1 MTRTPSSGEPG
12 SSSNKNEGRE
22 ASSRH
27 GPAWRRPRF
36 RQWRGL
42 LGTVAALALVGT
54 AGTAVVVW
62 TQYEGIVSDLPTV
75 EGLRTY
81 QPPVMSRLYASDD
94 RLIAELA
101 DERRVFVPYSAI
113 PDRVKNAFIAAED
126 QKFWSHKGVD
136 PLAIARAG
144 LTDLTRGKGRRPI
157 GASTIT
163 QQVARV
169 MLLGSNAVSM
179 KRKAKEAFLAMRI
192 EQVLPK
198 SKILEIY
205 LNEIYLGSG
214 AYGIGAAAQTYFNKP
229 LDQLDDA
236 EAAFLGALP
245 KSPTNYNPVRFP
257 EAARGRRN
265 WVLERMAETGALT
278 HEAARAA
285 EAEPLIPHNFVRPGP
300 APGSEWFAEEVR
312 RQLLEKYGQDMTM
325 QGGLDVHTSLDPSLQ
340 LTAQTMLRQGL
351 MAYDRAHGGWRGP
364 VRHVETIS
372 VSSSQEDWVAA
383 LKAEVAPLGMLDQWR
398 LAVVLDPAH
407 GRVGWLEGAIVRRG
421 ATMQGGTPQTGE
433 IQDRDLAWARRFRLL
448 KAGDLVMIEPQAGSS
463 RVGLMQVPHVE
474 GAVVTLNART
484 GRVLALVGG
493 WSFQTSQFDRATQ
506 ALRQPGSSFKPFV
519 YLQAMEQGISPSQ
532 SFDDSPV
539 SYGTWHPNNYEKDF
553 WGPTSLH
560 DALRESRNLV
570 TIRLAAHIGIKNVAD
585 MATRIGLVES
595 MPHVLPAALG
605 AVETTVLKEAGAYA
619 SLAAG
624 GRKVTPTLIDDVQDR
639 EGHVIWRPEGISL
652 VAASAQAADAA
663 AGAGAGA
670 PGAAAGPS
678 SAAGASETDAVFP
691 DAPKGTDGAKGPAPA
706 AAPVQN
712 DAVKFVMPG
721 QDEIP
726 EVQDN
731 RPRVASE
738 QSAFQITTMLQDVI
752 RRGTGVQAGKGI
764 DYPLAGKTGTSQNF
778 NDAWFAG
785 YSPDLVTVVW
795 IGFDTPT
802 SLGKN
807 ETGGTIAGPIWNKV
821 MKTALE
827 GRPKLDFAVPEG
839 ITLVRYDTGR
849 GVAID
854 AFKPGQIPGVSVSL
868 ADNGA
873 SHELTAADTGAENMA
888 DSESDMAAGAG
899 QSGAAATGSGQP
911 AAPGAPKAPPAASG
925 GDIGMGGL
933 Y

>member
-12 SSSNKNEGRE
+12 SSSNNNEGRD

-54 AGTAVVVW
+54 TGAVVLIW
-62 TQYEGIVSDLPTV
+62 TQYEGIVADLPTV

-101 DERRVFVPYSAI
+101 DERRVFVPSSAI

-126 QKFWSHKGVD
+126 QKFWTHKGVD
-136 PLAIARAG
+136 PMAIARAG

-198 SKILEIY
+198 EKILEIY

-265 WVLERMAETGALT
+265 WVLERMAETGSLT

-285 EAEPLIPHNFVRPGP
+285 EAEPLIPHTFVRPGP

-325 QGGLDVHTSLDPSLQ
+325 QGGLDVHTSLDPALQ
-340 LTAQTMLRQGL
+340 LTAQTVLRQGL

-364 VRHVETIS
+364 VKHLQTVS
-372 VSSSQEDWVAA
+372 ASSSEAEWVAA
-383 LKAEVAPLGMLDQWR
+383 LNAEAVPLGMLDQWR

-407 GRVGWLEGAIVRRG
+407 GRVGWLEGAVVRRG
-421 ATMQGGTPQTGE
+421 AAMQGGTPQTGA
-433 IQDRDLAWARRFRLL
+433 IQDRDLSWTRRFRLL

-463 RVGLMQVPHVE
+463 RVALMQVPHVE

-484 GRVLALVGG
+484 GRVMALVGG

-585 MATRIGLVES
+585 LATRIGLVDS

-652 VAASAQAADAA
+652 VSASVQTGDAA
-663 AGAGAGA
+663 ATPPV
-670 PGAAAGPS
+670 PGQPS
-678 SAAGASETDAVFP
+678 DADAIFP
-691 DAPKGTDGAKGPAPA
+691 DAPRGQDAGKVPAPA
-706 AAPVQN
+706 AAPVQDN
-712 DAVKFVMPG
+712 AVKIIMPG

-764 DYPLAGKTGTSQNF
+764 DNPVAGKTGTSQNF

-795 IGFDTPT
+795 IGFDTPE

-807 ETGGTIAGPIWNKV
+807 ETGGAIAGPIWNKV

-827 GRPKLDFAVPEG
+827 GRPKLDFAAPEG
-839 ITLVRYDTGR
+839 VTLVRYDTGR

-873 SHELTAADTGAENMA
+873 SHELTAADTGAENMP

-899 QSGAAATGSGQP
+899 QSGTGAASPGQTAT
-911 AAPGAPKAPPAASG
+911 PGAAKAPPAASG